1 MDELI
6 EALAP
11 LARLAP
17 AIVVPAAA
25 VFTRLSLFVFLMPG
39 LGARVMPARVRLTLA
54 LALTALAVPVVGP
67 VVGARVPDAALP
79 LLLAG
84 EALTGFYL
92 GFSVRVLVF
101 ALSVAG
107 TIIAQAMSLSQIFG
121 AGISE
126 DSSTTVSTLLTMAA
140 MTLFLTAG
148 LHVEAFGLLVAS
160 YDAFPPGLA
169 GLTGGYA
176 EAAMRACADG
186 FSLGVSLALPFVLMN
201 LAYNAVLGL
210 ASRAMP
216 QLMVTFVGMP
226 AITFGGLALLAA
238 SAGLILTVWMD
249 RMGGVFAAVLP

>member
-1 MDELI
+1 MNEVI
-6 EALAP
+6 AGLAP
-11 LARLAP
+11 LAQLAP
-17 AIVVPAAA
+17 LAVLPAAMI
-25 VFTRLSLFVFLMPG
+25 FTRMSLLVFLMPG
-39 LGARVMPARVRLTLA
+39 LGARVVPARVRLVLA
-54 LALTALAVPVVGP
+54 LALTALAVPIVGD
-67 VVGARVPDAALP
+67 VPDAPLP

-84 EALTGFYL
+84 EALAGAYL
-92 GFSVRVLVF
+92 GFSFRVLVF
-101 ALSVAG
+101 ALSIAG

-140 MTLFLTAG
+140 MTLFVTAG
-148 LHVEAFGLLVAS
+148 LHVAAFGVLLDS
-160 YDAFPPGLA
+160 YEAFPPGLA

-176 EAAMRACADG
+176 QAALTACAEG
-186 FSLGVSLALPFVLMN
+186 FAFGVSLALPFVLMN

-238 SAGLILTVWMD
+238 AAGLILTVWMD
-249 RMGGVFAAVLP
+249 RMGTVFAGVLP